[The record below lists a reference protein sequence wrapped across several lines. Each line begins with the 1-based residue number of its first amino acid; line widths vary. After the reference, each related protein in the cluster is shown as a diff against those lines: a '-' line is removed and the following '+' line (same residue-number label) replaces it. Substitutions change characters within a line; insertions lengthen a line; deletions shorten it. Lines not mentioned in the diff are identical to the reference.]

1 MNKIYRTVWSDTL
14 RTWVAVAE
22 NARARGKSGGARV
35 GASAAV
41 LLGASLV
48 AAPSFAAGMHDT
60 PDLLNG
66 RLTAA
71 PLVGSMTAA
80 LNQVSQATQV
90 GQTVQ
95 ALSAAPAVLQSATVS
110 AMNGVVPV
118 LNSPLMDTPMASP
131 SMSQVPAVVTTVTA
145 PLTGGSSGLPAL
157 QNVAQTLKAPV
168 AAVTTPLASAS
179 ATAVPVVVAKVA
191 QPVRTAVTTTAAR
204 TAPIAQTAQTAQTA
218 VAAVTGPIVGGAA
231 APVVSEPL
239 ATLSTAVPKLLSTV
253 VTQSGGGSDPASGLP
268 TLVNAA
274 IAPVSRV
281 VNPSSSGTPSISLVT
296 DTLDTVVAPVAT
308 LVPPLAGTP
317 SSPLTPVTDAL
328 APVTSA
334 LIPVTAPV
342 ATATA
347 PVLDAVTGAL
357 EPVTTAL
364 APVTTPLAP
373 ITNGVGVIAAPV
385 TNALGG
391 ITTPLA
397 GLPIVGNIVS
407 PMIAP
412 TPVVSGSIAPS
423 LNPAPPSGLVIGT
436 AGVTGGVGQGLA
448 PLTLA
453 AFGQQETFLRSGA
466 LAVNREN
473 INARFSVVN
482 VLGLPVLD
490 LAPVTGTLAGTTGGS
505 LPQQNLTLLGGVTS
519 GNYITNINSGLT
531 YNNGL
536 LLPGTTPPSYVQG
549 NNCLNVLGIAGATCW
564 DVPAA
569 QNNQVLIG
577 DGASANG
584 SQEVVIGTNARH
596 LLPNE
601 NANDI
606 FTDPNMLGVPNTN
619 YAARKG
625 HSVVIGDNTLGTANG
640 QTIIG
645 AEATSNVAGGVAI
658 GFQSVADRVGT
669 GVEAY
674 SGLAVPVQGVVSVG
688 SAGAERQ
695 ITNVAGGTVDT
706 DAVNLRQL
714 RALETQ
720 VTAGDA
726 NAIRYDDV
734 TKGTA
739 TLAGVGGTTLT
750 NLKAG
755 AVTATSTDAVNGSQ
769 LNATNTAV
777 TNLDNAVTTINNAG
791 TRYFRANSTLAA
803 SDASGIDA
811 VAAGGNAVAS
821 AANALALGTGANA
834 SLANSVAL
842 GAGATT
848 TTGAQ
853 AGYTGFA
860 LTAPQTSAGEVSVGS
875 AGAER
880 KLTNVAAGSLDTDAT
895 NVAQLRAV
903 SSQIGDLDGLAVKYD
918 DATKG
923 QLTLNPGGTSTRVTN
938 VAAGALTPTSTDAV
952 NGAQLNATNQNVTTV
967 TNTVTTLGDTVNTID
982 LQGTRFFRANSTLA
996 GASATGIDS
1005 VAAGGASAASATNS
1019 VALGTGANATQANS
1033 VALGA
1038 GSGTT
1043 VGAQTNYAGFALAT
1057 PQSSAGE
1064 VSVGAAGAERKLTN
1078 VAAGSADTDG
1088 TNVAQLRAVSSQLGD
1103 LDALA
1108 VKYDDPG
1115 RSQLTLNA
1123 GGASTRVSNVAAGA
1137 LTATSTDAVNGAQL
1151 NVTNQNVTTV
1161 TNTVTTLGDTINT
1174 IDLQGTRYFR
1184 ANTALAGAA
1193 ATGADSVAAGGAAT
1207 ASVANSV
1214 ALGTNANATQAN
1226 SVALGAGST
1235 TSVGAQTGYT
1245 AVALA
1250 TPQNSAG
1257 EVSIGSAGAERK
1269 LTNVAAGSID
1279 TDAAN
1284 IAQLRAV
1291 GSQVTQLDQLA
1302 VKYDDAT
1309 KTVLTLNAGGG
1320 STRIANLSRGAET
1333 ADSTDAVNGSQL
1345 WGWTQDTSNILS
1357 NTSLYNSIQNINTG
1371 SGSPYF
1377 RANSTLA
1384 GAQATGIDS
1393 TAAGPQ
1399 AVAAGANSVATG
1411 KAANAAADNAVA
1423 TGNAAAATGT
1433 AAVAVGSDATA
1444 SGAQSTA
1451 VGADAKATASNSVA
1465 LGSGSVADRSNSVSV
1480 GAVGAERQITNV
1492 ADGVADTDAANL
1504 RQVKAI
1510 SGDVTNVIAGKDG
1523 MFQVENSLA
1532 RAKPAA
1538 TGVDSVSG
1546 GAGALSAGAQAT
1558 ALGNAAN
1565 ASGSNATAVGN
1576 GAVASGTNT
1585 ASLGQGAVASGANAS
1600 SFGQAAVASGANA
1613 VAVGNNAQAQASGSM
1628 ALGNGTQVA
1637 SAATNSVAIG
1647 TSSVANRDNSVSVG
1661 GGATGDRQITNVRAG
1676 TQGTDAVNVQ
1686 QLRDATSGFGDDL
1699 NNLRGDLRKYERNSY
1714 AGAASAMAVAGLP
1727 SAYQPGKS
1735 MASAAVSNYLG
1746 QSAVA
1751 IGVSTITDN
1760 GRWVYKFAGNVN
1772 SQGKL
1777 GAVVGAGYQF

>member
-22 NARARGKSGGARV
+22 NARAKGKSGGARV

-48 AAPSFAAGMHDT
+48 AAPSFAAGMHDI

-80 LNQVSQATQV
+80 LNQAGQIP
-90 GQTVQ
+90 QTVQ
-95 ALSAAPAVLQSATVS
+95 VATAAPAVLQSATVS
-110 AMNGVVPV
+110 AMNGVVPM
-118 LNSPLMDTPMASP
+118 LNAPLMDTPMASP
-131 SMSQVPAVVTTVTA
+131 SMSQIPAVITPV
-145 PLTGGSSGLPAL
+145 PSL
-157 QNVAQTLKAPV
+157 QNTVQTLKAPV
-168 AAVTTPLASAS
+168 AAVTAPLAG
-179 ATAVPVVVAKVA
+179 ATPTAAPAVVATVT

-204 TAPIAQTAQTAQTA
+204 TAPVARTAQAP

-253 VTQSGGGSDPASGLP
+253 VTQSGGSNPASGLP

-281 VNPSSSGTPSISLVT
+281 VTPSSNGTPSISLVT
-296 DTLDTVVAPVAT
+296 DTLDTVVAPVAA

-317 SSPLTPVTDAL
+317 SSPLAPVTDA
-328 APVTSA
+328 VE
-334 LIPVTAPV
+334 PVTAALTTVTTPV
-342 ATATA
+342 ATATT
-347 PVLDAVTGAL
+347 PVLNAVTGAL

-397 GLPIVGNIVS
+397 ALPVIGNVVS

-412 TPVVSGSIAPS
+412 TPVVSGSIAPP
-423 LNPAPPSGLVIGT
+423 LNPEPPSGLVIGT

-490 LAPVTGTLAGTTGGS
+490 LAPVTGTLAGTTGGT

-564 DVPAA
+564 DIPAA

-645 AEATSNVAGGVAI
+645 AEATSNVAGGVAL

-720 VTAGDA
+720 INVGDA
-726 NAIRYDDV
+726 NSVKYDDV

-755 AVTATSTDAVNGSQ
+755 AVSATSTDAVNGS
-769 LNATNTAV
+769 
-777 TNLDNAVTTINNAG
+777 
-791 TRYFRANSTLAA
+791 
-803 SDASGIDA
+803 
-811 VAAGGNAVAS
+811 
-821 AANALALGTGANA
+821 
-834 SLANSVAL
+834 
-842 GAGATT
+842 
-848 TTGAQ
+848 
-853 AGYTGFA
+853 
-860 LTAPQTSAGEVSVGS
+860 
-875 AGAER
+875 
-880 KLTNVAAGSLDTDAT
+880 
-895 NVAQLRAV
+895 
-903 SSQIGDLDGLAVKYD
+903 
-918 DATKG
+918 
-923 QLTLNPGGTSTRVTN
+923 
-938 VAAGALTPTSTDAV
+938 
-952 NGAQLNATNQNVTTV
+952 QLNATNQNVTTV

-1005 VAAGGASAASATNS
+1005 VAAGGASTASATNS

-1038 GSGTT
+1038 GAGTT
-1043 VGAQTNYAGFALAT
+1043 VGAQTNYAAFGLAA

-1064 VSVGAAGAERKLTN
+1064 VSIGSAGAERKLTN
-1078 VAAGSADTDG
+1078 VAAGSADTDA
-1088 TNVAQLRAVSSQLGD
+1088 TNVAQLRAVSSQVGD

-1108 VKYDDPG
+1108 VKYDDAS

-1123 GGASTRVSNVAAGA
+1123 GGTSTRISNVAAGT
-1137 LTATSTDAVNGAQL
+1137 LSATSTDAVNGAQL
-1151 NVTNQNVTTV
+1151 DATNQNVTTV

-1184 ANTALAGAA
+1184 ANTTLAGAA
-1193 ATGADSVAAGGAAT
+1193 ATGADSVAAGGAST
-1207 ASVANSV
+1207 ASAANSV
-1214 ALGTNANATQAN
+1214 ALGTNAAATQAN

-1250 TPQNSAG
+1250 APQTSAG

-1269 LTNVAAGSID
+1269 LTNVAAGSVD

-1291 GSQVTQLDQLA
+1291 GSQVTQLDKLA

-1320 STRIANLSRGAET
+1320 STRITNLSRGAET
-1333 ADSTDAVNGSQL
+1333 AASTDAVNGSQL
-1345 WGWTQDTSNILS
+1345 WGWTQDTTNVLS
-1357 NTSLYNSIQNINTG
+1357 NTSLYNSIQNINTSG
-1371 SGSPYF
+1371 GSPYF

-1411 KAANAAADNAVA
+1411 KSANAAADNSIA

-1433 AAVAVGSDATA
+1433 AAVAVGSNSTA

-1451 VGADAKATASNSVA
+1451 LGADAKATASNSVA

-1492 ADGVADTDAANL
+1492 ADGVADTDAANV

-1538 TGVDSVSG
+1538 TGADSVAG

-1565 ASGSNATAVGN
+1565 AAGSNATAVGN

-1600 SFGQAAVASGANA
+1600 SFGQAAVASGTNS

-1647 TSSVANRDNSVSVG
+1647 TSSVASRDNSVSVG

>member
-22 NARARGKSGGARV
+22 NARAKGKSGGARV

-48 AAPSFAAGMHDT
+48 AAPSLAAGMHDT

-66 RLTAA
+66 RLTTA

-80 LNQVSQATQV
+80 LSQVSQTP
-90 GQTVQ
+90 QTVQ
-95 ALSAAPAVLQSATVS
+95 VASTAPAVLQSATVS
-110 AMNGVVPV
+110 AMNGVVPM
-118 LNSPLMDTPMASP
+118 LNAPLMDTPMASP
-131 SMSQVPAVVTTVTA
+131 SMSQVPAVITA
-145 PLTGGSSGLPAL
+145 VPSL

-168 AAVTTPLASAS
+168 AAVTAPLAG
-179 ATAVPVVVAKVA
+179 ATPTTVRTVAA
-191 QPVRTAVTTTAAR
+191 TTTQPVRTAITTTAAR
-204 TAPIAQTAQTAQTA
+204 TAPIAQTTQTT

-253 VTQSGGGSDPASGLP
+253 VTQSGGSDPASGLP
-268 TLVNAA
+268 TLVNAV

-281 VNPSSSGTPSISLVT
+281 ATPSGNGTPSISLVT
-296 DTLDTVVAPVAT
+296 DTLDTVVAPVAA

-317 SSPLTPVTDAL
+317 SSPLTPVTDAV
-328 APVTSA
+328 APVTGA
-334 LIPVTAPV
+334 LTTVTTPV
-342 ATATA
+342 ATATT
-347 PVLDAVTGAL
+347 PVLNAVTGAL

-364 APVTTPLAP
+364 APVTTPLTP

-385 TNALGG
+385 TNVLGG

-397 GLPIVGNIVS
+397 GLPVIGNIVS
-407 PMIAP
+407 PTIAP
-412 TPVVSGSIAPS
+412 TPVVSGSIAPP
-423 LNPAPPSGLVIGT
+423 LNPAPPNGLVIGT

-453 AFGQQETFLRSGA
+453 AFGQQESYLRSGA

-490 LAPVTGTLAGTTGGS
+490 LAPVTGTLTGTTGGT

-549 NNCLNVLGIAGATCW
+549 NNCLNVLGLAGATCW

-606 FTDPNMLGVPNTN
+606 FTDPNMIGVPNTN

-658 GFQSVADRVGT
+658 GFQSVANRVGT

-720 VTAGDA
+720 ITVGDA
-726 NAIRYDDV
+726 NAIQYDDV
-734 TKGTA
+734 SKGTA
-739 TLAGVGGTTLT
+739 TLAGVGGTTIT

-755 AVTATSTDAVNGSQ
+755 AVSATSTDAVNGSQ

-777 TNLDNAVTTINNAG
+777 TTIDNSVNTLNNSVNTINNAG
-791 TRYFRANSTLAA
+791 TKYFRANSTLAA
-803 SDASGIDA
+803 SDATGIDA

-821 AANALALGTGANA
+821 AANGLALGTGANA

-903 SSQIGDLDGLAVKYD
+903 RSQIGDLDGLAVKYD

-923 QLTLNPGGTSTRVTN
+923 SLTLNPGGTSTRVTN

-952 NGAQLNATNQNVTTV
+952 NGAQLNTTNQNVTTV

-1005 VAAGGASAASATNS
+1005 VAAGGAAAASATNS

-1038 GSGTT
+1038 GAGTT
-1043 VGAQTNYAGFALAT
+1043 IGAQTNYAAFALAA

-1064 VSVGAAGAERKLTN
+1064 VSIGSAGAERKLTN

-1108 VKYDDPG
+1108 VKYDDASK
-1115 RSQLTLNA
+1115 SQLTLNA
-1123 GGASTRVSNVAAGA
+1123 GGASTRISNVTAGA

-1151 NVTNQNVTTV
+1151 NATNQNVTTV

-1193 ATGADSVAAGGAAT
+1193 ATGADSVAAGGAST
-1207 ASVANSV
+1207 ASAANSV
-1214 ALGTNANATQAN
+1214 ALGTNAAATQAN

-1250 TPQNSAG
+1250 APQNSAG

-1320 STRIANLSRGAET
+1320 STRITNLSRGAET
-1333 ADSTDAVNGSQL
+1333 AASTDAVNGSQL
-1345 WGWTQDTSNILS
+1345 WGWTQDTTNVLS
-1357 NTSLYNSIQNINTG
+1357 NTSLYNSIQTINTSG
-1371 SGSPYF
+1371 GSPYF
-1377 RANSTLA
+1377 RANSTLP

-1399 AVAAGANSVATG
+1399 AIAAGANSVATG
-1411 KAANAAADNAVA
+1411 KSANAAADNSVA

-1433 AAVAVGSDATA
+1433 AAVAVGSNSTA

-1492 ADGVADTDAANL
+1492 ADGVADTDAANV

-1538 TGVDSVSG
+1538 TGVDSVAG

-1565 ASGSNATAVGN
+1565 ASGSNATAAGN

-1585 ASLGQGAVASGANAS
+1585 AALGQGAVASGANAS

-1647 TSSVANRDNSVSVG
+1647 TSSVATRDNSVSVG

-1686 QLRDATSGFGDDL
+1686 QLRDATSSFGDDL

>member
-1 MNKIYRTVWSDTL
+1 
-14 RTWVAVAE
+14 
-22 NARARGKSGGARV
+22 
-35 GASAAV
+35 
-41 LLGASLV
+41 
-48 AAPSFAAGMHDT
+48 
-60 PDLLNG
+60 
-66 RLTAA
+66 
-71 PLVGSMTAA
+71 
-80 LNQVSQATQV
+80 
-90 GQTVQ
+90 
-95 ALSAAPAVLQSATVS
+95 
-110 AMNGVVPV
+110 
-118 LNSPLMDTPMASP
+118 
-131 SMSQVPAVVTTVTA
+131 
-145 PLTGGSSGLPAL
+145 
-157 QNVAQTLKAPV
+157 
-168 AAVTTPLASAS
+168 
-179 ATAVPVVVAKVA
+179 
-191 QPVRTAVTTTAAR
+191 
-204 TAPIAQTAQTAQTA
+204 
-218 VAAVTGPIVGGAA
+218 
-231 APVVSEPL
+231 
-239 ATLSTAVPKLLSTV
+239 
-253 VTQSGGGSDPASGLP
+253 
-268 TLVNAA
+268 
-274 IAPVSRV
+274 
-281 VNPSSSGTPSISLVT
+281 
-296 DTLDTVVAPVAT
+296 
-308 LVPPLAGTP
+308 
-317 SSPLTPVTDAL
+317 
-328 APVTSA
+328 
-334 LIPVTAPV
+334 
-342 ATATA
+342 
-347 PVLDAVTGAL
+347 
-357 EPVTTAL
+357 
-364 APVTTPLAP
+364 
-373 ITNGVGVIAAPV
+373 
-385 TNALGG
+385 
-391 ITTPLA
+391 
-397 GLPIVGNIVS
+397 
-407 PMIAP
+407 
-412 TPVVSGSIAPS
+412 
-423 LNPAPPSGLVIGT
+423 
-436 AGVTGGVGQGLA
+436 
-448 PLTLA
+448 
-453 AFGQQETFLRSGA
+453 
-466 LAVNREN
+466 
-473 INARFSVVN
+473 
-482 VLGLPVLD
+482 
-490 LAPVTGTLAGTTGGS
+490 
-505 LPQQNLTLLGGVTS
+505 
-519 GNYITNINSGLT
+519 
-531 YNNGL
+531 
-536 LLPGTTPPSYVQG
+536 
-549 NNCLNVLGIAGATCW
+549 
-564 DVPAA
+564 
-569 QNNQVLIG
+569 
-577 DGASANG
+577 
-584 SQEVVIGTNARH
+584 
-596 LLPNE
+596 
-601 NANDI
+601 
-606 FTDPNMLGVPNTN
+606 
-619 YAARKG
+619 
-625 HSVVIGDNTLGTANG
+625 
-640 QTIIG
+640 
-645 AEATSNVAGGVAI
+645 
-658 GFQSVADRVGT
+658 
-669 GVEAY
+669 
-674 SGLAVPVQGVVSVG
+674 
-688 SAGAERQ
+688 
-695 ITNVAGGTVDT
+695 
-706 DAVNLRQL
+706 
-714 RALETQ
+714 
-720 VTAGDA
+720 
-726 NAIRYDDV
+726 
-734 TKGTA
+734 
-739 TLAGVGGTTLT
+739 
-750 NLKAG
+750 
-755 AVTATSTDAVNGSQ
+755 
-769 LNATNTAV
+769 
-777 TNLDNAVTTINNAG
+777 
-791 TRYFRANSTLAA
+791 
-803 SDASGIDA
+803 
-811 VAAGGNAVAS
+811 
-821 AANALALGTGANA
+821 
-834 SLANSVAL
+834 
-842 GAGATT
+842 
-848 TTGAQ
+848 
-853 AGYTGFA
+853 
-860 LTAPQTSAGEVSVGS
+860 
-875 AGAER
+875 
-880 KLTNVAAGSLDTDAT
+880 
-895 NVAQLRAV
+895 
-903 SSQIGDLDGLAVKYD
+903 
-918 DATKG
+918 
-923 QLTLNPGGTSTRVTN
+923 
-938 VAAGALTPTSTDAV
+938 
-952 NGAQLNATNQNVTTV
+952 
-967 TNTVTTLGDTVNTID
+967 
-982 LQGTRFFRANSTLA
+982 
-996 GASATGIDS
+996 
-1005 VAAGGASAASATNS
+1005 
-1019 VALGTGANATQANS
+1019 

-1137 LTATSTDAVNGAQL
+1137 LSATSTDAVNGAQL
-1151 NVTNQNVTTV
+1151 NATNQNVTTV

-1235 TSVGAQTGYT
+1235 TSVGAQAGYT

-1320 STRIANLSRGAET
+1320 STRITNLSRGAET

-1433 AAVAVGSDATA
+1433 AAVAVGSNATA

-1585 ASLGQGAVASGANAS
+1585 ASLGQGAVASGENAS